1 MTNWA
6 GEVRTWKDRL
16 ASLACKEGD
25 LDAARE
31 WLDKAFALDEG
42 LRENAETDED
52 LEALR
57 ARSNE

>member
-1 MTNWA
+1 M
-6 GEVRTWKDRL
+6 RTWKDRL
-16 ASLACKEGD
+16 ACLACKEGE
-25 LDAARE
+25 LEEAQE
-31 WLDKAFALDEG
+31 WLDNAFALDEG